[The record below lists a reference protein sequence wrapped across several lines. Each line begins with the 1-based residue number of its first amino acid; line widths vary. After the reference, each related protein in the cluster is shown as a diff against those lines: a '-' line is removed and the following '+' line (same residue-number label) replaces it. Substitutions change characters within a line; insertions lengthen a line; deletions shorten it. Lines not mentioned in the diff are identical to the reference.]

1 MEESAV
7 VLIIKENSPLFHPPV
22 VHMVKGVFDVDL
34 NSIPSWHLA
43 CKYTTGS
50 DLVKW
55 WRRWDLNP
63 QPPQCECGALPLSYV
78 PMGRPKERP
87 SHRRTM
93 VETMGIEPT
102 TPSMPWKCSTVEL
115 RPPVGGAGKDC
126 TSPLKVSVERDS
138 PRYPNYT
145 AR

>member
-78 PMGRPKERP
+78 PL
-87 SHRRTM
+87 
-93 VETMGIEPT
+93 VEMMGIEPT

-115 RPPVGGAGKDC
+115 RPQAQSEQWWRRWESNPQPPQCECGAL
-126 TSPLKVSVERDS
+126 PLSYVPPLVEPGRIAL
-138 PRYPNYT
+138 PH
-145 AR
+145 